1 MFGGGWREG
10 LFGSEDYE
18 PWIGQTRFTVVEET
32 GMGEKRTERT
42 GQEEDVN
49 PMSKYRRTEDLSMNH
64 EAEVEFPTEPET
76 VQGGE
81 PARSE
86 SGSKDNEMVVEKEK
100 RGATEIED
108 DENQN
113 EHPMK
118 RIRVDLIEVLLRSV
132 EKAMAAKLK
141 KEVNYKNLPETAKVL
156 FKKAIEKEIR
166 NNIETGA
173 YEVLSPQE
181 SERIRREKEDKIVK
195 SRYVLTEKGIEE
207 EDIDKARCEGVLLAD
222 DRPSTKKAK
231 ARHVMKGF
239 SEENSEYLEVTTR
252 KWLEIA
258 SCLPCSYFA
267 ADNGN
272 LATWTSHRRFIVETR
287 LIGRFTLNNR

>member
-18 PWIGQTRFTVVEET
+18 AWIGQTRFTVLEET
-32 GMGEKRTERT
+32 DVGEKRTERT
-42 GQEEDVN
+42 SQDEDGT
-49 PMSKYRRTEDLSMNH
+49 PRYKYRRTDDLPISRET
-64 EAEVEFPTEPET
+64 EAEISPEPET
-76 VQGGE
+76 VPGD
-81 PARSE
+81 E
-86 SGSKDNEMVVEKEK
+86 STRPDSGHKDNEMTVEKEK

-108 DENQN
+108 DENQTD

-118 RIRVDLIEVLLRSV
+118 RIRVDLIEVLLQSV

-141 KEVNYKNLPETAKVL
+141 KEVNYKNLSDTAKVL

-222 DRPSTKKAK
+222 DGPSSKKAK

-239 SEENSEYLEVTTR
+239 SEENSEYLEVTTPQVAR
-252 KWLEIA
+252 DSVMLT
-258 SCLPCSYFA
+258 LQLLCS
-267 ADNGN
+267 
-272 LATWTSHRRFIVETR
+272 RRWKPGY
-287 LIGRFTLNNR
+287 LDFTGLSQWRPD